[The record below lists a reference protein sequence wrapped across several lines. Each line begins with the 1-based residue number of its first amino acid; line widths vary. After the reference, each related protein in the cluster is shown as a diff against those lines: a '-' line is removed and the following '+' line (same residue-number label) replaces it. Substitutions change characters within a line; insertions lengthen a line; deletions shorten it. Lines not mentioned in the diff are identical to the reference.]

1 MFDADGD
8 GLISKQELQQVFFGG
23 AADEL
28 MDFEKVWNEV
38 CRGADTDND
47 GKLSYDEFEGVMLEV
62 IQQKDSFFIK
72 ST

>member
-1 MFDADGD
+1 
-8 GLISKQELQQVFFGG
+8 
-23 AADEL
+23 

-47 GKLSYDEFEGVMLEV
+47 GKLSYDEFEAVMLEV

-72 ST
+72 STRSRGAGVLSY